1 MLQDGWRGI
10 RDSLNTG
17 RVFSGSILIGA
28 DTARVSVIIRNFLSN
43 TIMARALDG
52 RKDSKAAT
60 LLHRTPKD
68 ANQVRLKRPPLKRS
82 SLLCS
87 SMSLNNKS
95 SSNHNSSTLVC
106 STNNSLNSTSSRSL
120 SHSHNYNS
128 STSSN
133 NRNIQVTLKRKK
145 NRKGA
150 NNSNGS
156 VYFVKRE
163 LVIGRKGNIMEK
175 AFKYEDIEKLLAE
188 TDELLLQI
196 NSEVISDMEEVQ
208 RAQLEEHVKSLQKL
222 KSEVHDKIGN
232 EGATKSSPYSEGMH
246 EAMVDIAKAMK
257 ALTSYLS

>member
-1 MLQDGWRGI
+1 
-10 RDSLNTG
+10 
-17 RVFSGSILIGA
+17 
-28 DTARVSVIIRNFLSN
+28 
-43 TIMARALDG
+43 MARALDG

-68 ANQVRLKRPPLKRS
+68 ADQVRLKRPPLKKS

-95 SSNHNSSTLVC
+95 SNHNSSTLLCSANNSLNNKSSNHNSSTLLC

-133 NRNIQVTLKRKK
+133 NCNIQVKLKRKK

-150 NNSNGS
+150 NNSKGS
-156 VYFVKRE
+156 GYFFKLE
-163 LVIGRKGNIMEK
+163 LVVGRKGNIMQK
-175 AFKYEDIEKLLAE
+175 TFKYEDMEKLLAE
-188 TDELLLQI
+188 ADELLLQI
-196 NSEVISDMEEVQ
+196 NSEVIADMEEEQ

-232 EGATKSSPYSEGMH
+232 ERAAENSSYSEGMH
-246 EAMVDIAKAMK
+246 EAMVDISKAMK